1 MRCVIANIA
10 RLHKSTFIKNV
21 WKNIAP
27 DLKNWDLPHCLGA
40 IVGNQLIQ
48 CPLGI
53 ITEVIVTCDAHYC
66 LTVIDAGEYES
77 DNDCGV
83 LFNFK
88 MGTKFENYRFDTP
101 RLEALHGLDERNFF
115 LSNSG

>member
-1 MRCVIANIA
+1 M
-10 RLHKSTFIKNV
+10 
-21 WKNIAP
+21 
-27 DLKNWDLPHCLGA
+27 PHCLGA

-48 CPLGI
+48 RPLGI
-53 ITEVIVTCDAHYC
+53 ITEVIVICDAHYC

-88 MGTKFENYRFDTP
+88 MGTKFENYRFDIP